1 MRHPSIPRFL
11 PPLVVAILVIA
22 GLAYLTSVSGAAEGP
37 LRASGTIESVEVG
50 VASEVSGRVSEVL
63 ADEGQAVA
71 AGDPL
76 LRLDSRLLEAQR
88 ESARAAG
95 EAAIAAAQ
103 LEQIAARQAL
113 DDLYANAPV
122 AAAEAELVLAN
133 AREALRVASY
143 TWTVQQ
149 QGNRASDDT
158 IKGARAR
165 LLLAQEAMDRAKRFL
180 DRTHGDPS
188 EDQGKAQA
196 LAQYIQAMAARD
208 AARRAL
214 NWYTGKPTDIQQ
226 GMLDAEVA
234 VAEALV
240 ADAERQLEDLRPGPD
255 PDAKALAEARLTL
268 ANAQL
273 AAARA
278 KAQVDLET
286 LDLQLE
292 RLLLRAP
299 LDGVVMTRQIE
310 PGEVLAAGATALSI
324 GQLDRMTITVYLP
337 EDRYGEVSLGDRT
350 VVTVDPFPETTFEAV
365 VIRIAEKAEYTP
377 RNVQTEEGRRTTVFA
392 VELRVG
398 DAEGRLKPGMPADVV
413 FGGS

>member
-1 MRHPSIPRFL
+1 
-11 PPLVVAILVIA
+11 
-22 GLAYLTSVSGAAEGP
+22 
-37 LRASGTIESVEVG
+37 
-50 VASEVSGRVSEVL
+50 
-63 ADEGQAVA
+63 
-71 AGDPL
+71 
-76 LRLDSRLLEAQR
+76 
-88 ESARAAG
+88 
-95 EAAIAAAQ
+95 
-103 LEQIAARQAL
+103 
-113 DDLYANAPV
+113 
-122 AAAEAELVLAN
+122 
-133 AREALRVASY
+133 
-143 TWTVQQ
+143 
-149 QGNRASDDT
+149 
-158 IKGARAR
+158 
-165 LLLAQEAMDRAKRFL
+165 
-180 DRTHGDPS
+180 
-188 EDQGKAQA
+188 
-196 LAQYIQAMAARD
+196 
-208 AARRAL
+208 
-214 NWYTGKPTDIQQ
+214 
-226 GMLDAEVA
+226 MLDAEVA
-234 VAEALV
+234 VAEAQV

-268 ANAQL
+268 AHAQL